1 MNNTNCSSPSLA
13 NCLDCIKTHD
23 PKLKN
28 KVKRQSKHLSLMLN
42 ENDTRI
48 KVAIGVSIFVIL
60 CFLAIVLLK
69 KY

>member
-1 MNNTNCSSPSLA
+1 MTKTNCSSPSLA

-23 PKLKN
+23 SNLKN
-28 KVKRQSKHLSLMLN
+28 NVKRESKHLSLLIN
-42 ENDTRI
+42 ENNTRI
-48 KVAIGVSIFVIL
+48 KVAIGVSIFVIS